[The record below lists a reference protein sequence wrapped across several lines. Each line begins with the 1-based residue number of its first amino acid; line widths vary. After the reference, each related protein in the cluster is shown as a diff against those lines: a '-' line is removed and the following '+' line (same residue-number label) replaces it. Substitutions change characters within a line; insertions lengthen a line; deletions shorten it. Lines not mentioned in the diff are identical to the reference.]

1 MQAIQVK
8 TLDVQGELSEL
19 TRSVN
24 SVRIGM
30 FQPPAS
36 GKYGITKSIRIKGEH
51 REKIH
56 QWLAAPDP
64 SSNHV
69 NALSK
74 RRTPTGS
81 WFIGSSKF
89 GDWEKS
95 PNSFLWLYGIPGC
108 GKTVL
113 TSTIIEAVLEHCH
126 LSVGTA
132 PNPPSN
138 WAVVYFYFDFS
149 HTQKRNH
156 EKMIRSLIKQLS
168 QQLQYTSEPLESLF
182 SACTNGNRQPTIETL
197 RSTLKQMIEEF
208 NQVFIILDALDE
220 CEDREDLMESIN
232 EITGWNL
239 QTLHVLTTSRI
250 EREIADEL
258 NVTEEQKLYI
268 QSDLIEADIR
278 AYIYA
283 RLQIDEKLRRWQ
295 KDKQDQE
302 TIIDTLMEK
311 SDGM

>member
-1 MQAIQVK
+1 
-8 TLDVQGELSEL
+8 L
-19 TRSVN
+19 
-24 SVRIGM
+24 
-30 FQPPAS
+30 
-36 GKYGITKSIRIKGEH
+36 IRIKDEH

-69 NALSK
+69 NALGK
-74 RRTPTGS
+74 RRAPTGL
-81 WFIGSSKF
+81 WFIGGSKF

-113 TSTIIEAVLEHCH
+113 TSTTIEAVLEHCN

-132 PNPPSN
+132 PNPPPT

-168 QQLQYTSEPLESLF
+168 QQLQHTSEQLESLF
-182 SACTNGNRQPTIETL
+182 SACTNGNRQPTIEAL
-197 RSTLKQMIEEF
+197 RSSLKQMIEEF

-220 CEDREDLMESIN
+220 CDDREDLMESIN

-239 QTLHVLTTSRI
+239 QTLHVLTTSRM
-250 EREIADEL
+250 EREIADGL

-295 KDKQDQE
+295 KNKQDQE
-302 TIIDTLMEK
+302 TIVDTLMEK